1 MSRMWLK
8 KHCISLPPTRGYIES
23 GSKSDYRKIYSP
35 NMPARFWKKIVGL
48 CEDVPFKETLVP
60 KERKSNCLTGI
71 DYSLVVMQIDQM
83 WLSTL
88 KRMRMLNFSY
98 RVKCRCYKLFFFFFW
113 GNTFDKWRDKKL
125 NGMVMP
131 FVEWERKTCNLWTER
146 RFRWLWTA
154 MFLTAKW
161 RWKPH
166 DLNSKCPKMEFSQWL
181 KRS

>member
-1 MSRMWLK
+1 MHLSSSHKRIYWIWVKVRLQENILPKYASKILK
-8 KHCISLPPTRGYIES
+8 KNSGTMWRCSFQRDV
-23 GSKSDYRKIYSP
+23 GSKG
-35 NMPARFWKKIVGL
+35 KKVQL
-48 CEDVPFKETLVP
+48 PH
-60 KERKSNCLTGI
+60 RN
-71 DYSLVVMQIDQM
+71 
-83 WLSTL
+83 WL
-88 KRMRMLNFSY
+88 FP
-98 RVKCRCYKLFFFFFW
+98 